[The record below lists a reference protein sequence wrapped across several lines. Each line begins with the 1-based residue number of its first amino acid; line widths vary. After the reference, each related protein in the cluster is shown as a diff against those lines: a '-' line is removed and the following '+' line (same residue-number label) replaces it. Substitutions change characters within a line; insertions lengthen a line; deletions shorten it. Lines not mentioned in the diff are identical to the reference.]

1 MLYKKTGPEM
11 TLRSHDIIAIFNELF
26 LAEENTQLCGGLEE
40 PLYRP
45 SRKGP
50 ARVGFRYDFCRS
62 ALHEV
67 AHWCLAGSARREVED
82 YGYWY
87 TPDDRCE
94 LQQAAFFRVEVK
106 PQALEAIFCE
116 AVGLQFRVSLDNLSS
131 AIAQDSVDTF
141 SNEVDAAKTRFM
153 ARGLP
158 RRARLFYEALKR
170 HATSQVPQQP
180 AAFHVELKAS

>member
-1 MLYKKTGPEM
+1 M
-11 TLRSHDIIAIFNELF
+11 TLRSHDIIAIFNGLF
-26 LAEENTQLCGGLEE
+26 GAEENTLLCGGLEE
-40 PLYRP
+40 PFYQP
-45 SRKGP
+45 SGSDP
-50 ARVGFRYDFCRS
+50 ARIGFRYDFCRS

-116 AVGLQFRVSLDNLSS
+116 AVGLQFRVSLDNLSI
-131 AIAQDSVDTF
+131 AITQDRVDLF
-141 SNEVDAAKTRFM
+141 AGEVDAAKRRLM
-153 ARGLP
+153 AQGLP
-158 RRARLFYEALKR
+158 LRAQLFHQALKR
-170 HATSQVPQQP
+170 YAASQVPQHP
-180 AAFHVELKAS
+180 ADHCVELQAS

>member
-1 MLYKKTGPEM
+1 MLYKKTGPDM

-26 LAEENTQLCGGLEE
+26 LTPENTQLFGGLTE
-40 PLYRP
+40 PFYQP
-45 SRKGP
+45 SGKGP

-67 AHWCLAGSARREVED
+67 AHWCLAGRARREVED

-87 TPDDRCE
+87 TPDDRCQ

-116 AVGLQFRVSLDNLSS
+116 AVGLQFRVSLDNLSI
-131 AIAQDSVDTF
+131 AIAQDSVDKF
-141 SNEVDAAKTRFM
+141 SSEVDAAKTRLM
-153 ARGLP
+153 AQGLP
-158 RRARLFYEALKR
+158 RRARLFHDALKR
-170 HATSQVPQQP
+170 HGASLVLKHP
-180 AAFHVELKAS
+180 AALCVELEAS